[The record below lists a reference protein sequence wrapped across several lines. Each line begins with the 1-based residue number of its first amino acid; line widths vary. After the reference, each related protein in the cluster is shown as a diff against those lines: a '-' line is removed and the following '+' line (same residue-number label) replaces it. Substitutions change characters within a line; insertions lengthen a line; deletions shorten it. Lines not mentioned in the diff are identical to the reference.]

1 MTTNQQI
8 DRILATLYNKQ
19 VKQNIDRIA
28 LPNYD
33 VLCKEFFADVP
44 DLSEKHYQNLLY
56 MLISKRLVDAQADSL
71 EQAYYLPI
79 SLKPDVIVWYEQFHS
94 YLDYLA
100 YLEEKNQ
107 PRAFQEDYDD
117 SDEEGIERKSI
128 WATMP
133 LWAKVLL
140 AIILI
145 AAITVFVMG
154 IGKE

>member
-33 VLCKEFFADVP
+33 VLCKELFAGVP
-44 DLSEKHYQNLLY
+44 DLSEKHYKNLLY
-56 MLISKRLVDAQADSL
+56 MLLSKRLIDAQADSL
-71 EQAYYLPI
+71 DQAYYLPV
-79 SLKPDVIVWYEQFHS
+79 SLKPEVIVWYEQFHS

-107 PRAFQEDYDD
+107 PKAFQEDYNDV
-117 SDEEGIERKSI
+117 DEDGIERKSI

-145 AAITVFVMG
+145 AVIAVFALG
-154 IGKE
+154 FGKE